1 MVAFIDDHHEAYGVE
16 PICAVLPIAP
26 STYFRVR
33 AQQQDEQNRSARAK
47 RDDELRVLIRRVYEE
62 SFGGVYGPRKVWKQ
76 LRREGHNVARCT
88 VERLMREMGLAGAVR
103 GRAWKVT
110 TQSEPALDRPADL
123 VDRTFVATR
132 PNQLWVSD
140 FTYVATW
147 AGFVYVAFV
156 IDVFARR
163 IVGWRV
169 SSSMRTDFV
178 LDALEQAIYA
188 RGGTMPAGLVHHSDQ
203 GTQYLSM
210 RYTDRLADAGIA
222 PSVGSRGDAYDNALA
237 ESVIGLFKTEVI
249 QRLGPWRN
257 LDGVEI
263 ATLTWVDWFNT
274 RRLLE
279 PIGYVPPAEY
289 EAQYYE
295 QAAVA

>member
-1 MVAFIDDHHEAYGVE
+1 MVRYINDHRERFGVE

-33 AQQQDEQNRSARAK
+33 AQQQDERKRSARAQ
-47 RDDELRVLIRRVYEE
+47 RDDELRVLIQRVYKE

-88 VERLMREMGLAGAVR
+88 VERLMREMGLTGAVR

-110 TQSEPALDRPADL
+110 TQSQPARDRPTDL
-123 VDRTFVATR
+123 VDRTFEATR
-132 PNQLWVSD
+132 PNQLWVAD

-156 IDVFARR
+156 IDVFSRR

-169 SSSMRTDFV
+169 SSSMRTDLV

-188 RGGTMPAGLVHHSDQ
+188 RGGSLPAGLVHHSDH
-203 GTQYLSM
+203 GSQYLSM
-210 RYTDRLADAGIA
+210 RYTDRLADAGAA
-222 PSVGSRGDAYDNALA
+222 PSAGSRGDAYDNALA

-249 QRLGPWRN
+249 QRLGPWRH
-257 LDGVEI
+257 LDAVEI

-279 PIGYVPPAEY
+279 PIGCVPPAEY

-295 QAAVA
+295 QAEVA

>member
-1 MVAFIDDHHEAYGVE
+1 MHHVD
-16 PICAVLPIAP
+16 P
-26 STYFRVR
+26 T
-33 AQQQDEQNRSARAK
+33 QRSARA
-47 RDDELRVLIRRVYEE
+47 RRGEQLRGEIQRGWDAHFQV
-62 SFGGVYGPRKVWKQ
+62 FGPGKVWKQ
-76 LRREGHNVARCT
+76 LTREGIRVARCT
-88 VERLMREMGLAGAVR
+88 VRRLMRDLGLCGVVR
-103 GRAWKVT
+103 GRAWTPT
-110 TQSEPALDRPADL
+110 TQSQPARDRPRDL
-123 VDRTFVATR
+123 VDRTFEATR

-169 SSSMRTDFV
+169 SSSLRTDFV
-178 LDALEQAIYA
+178 LDALEQAIQA
-188 RGGTMPAGLVHHSDQ
+188 RGGALPAGLVHHSDQ

-249 QRLGPWRN
+249 RRLGPWRH
-257 LDGVEI
+257 LEAVEF
-263 ATLTWVDWFNT
+263 ATLTWIDWFNT

-279 PIGYVPPAEY
+279 PIGYVPPAEF
-289 EAQYYE
+289 EARYYE

>member
-1 MVAFIDDHHEAYGVE
+1 MAA
-16 PICAVLPIAP
+16 LPITTRREPTHRPAHDLVGRVFTAP
-26 STYFRVR
+26 APNLLWVADSTYVPT
-33 AQQQDEQNRSARAK
+33 A
-47 RDDELRVLIRRVYEE
+47 
-62 SFGGVYGPRKVWKQ
+62 
-76 LRREGHNVARCT
+76 
-88 VERLMREMGLAGAVR
+88 
-103 GRAWKVT
+103 
-110 TQSEPALDRPADL
+110 
-123 VDRTFVATR
+123 
-132 PNQLWVSD
+132 
-140 FTYVATW
+140 
-147 AGFVYVAFV
+147 AGFLFLAVVLDAWS
-156 IDVFARR
+156 RR
-163 IVGWRV
+163 IVGWATANDL
-169 SSSMRTDFV
+169 RTQLV
-178 LDALEQAIYA
+178 LDALDMAVNT
-188 RGGTMPAGLVHHSDQ
+188 RKPADVVHHSDQ

-289 EAQYYE
+289 EAKYYE
-295 QAAVA
+295 QTAVA